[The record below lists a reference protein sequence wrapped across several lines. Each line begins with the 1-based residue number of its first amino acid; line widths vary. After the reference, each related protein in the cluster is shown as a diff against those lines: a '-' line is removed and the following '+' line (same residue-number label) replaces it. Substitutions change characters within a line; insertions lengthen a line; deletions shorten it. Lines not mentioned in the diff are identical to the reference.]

1 MRAKYHVVLALLIV
15 VAMLLTASCGKKTIK
30 PDTPAAGYG
39 ETGDMDSGLSA
50 EDRARQRELDEERL
64 RRQRE
69 EQVRQDRIRAEATRR
84 EMAPERSRVMD
95 DNIYFP
101 FDSAA
106 LSSEAQ
112 AKLRE
117 KADWLRRYPEVSVI
131 IEGHC
136 DERGTSEYN
145 LALGDRRA
153 ESAKRFLVNLGI
165 SPARLTTISYGE
177 ERPVDPGH
185 NEAAWA
191 RNRRGHFVIE

>member
-1 MRAKYHVVLALLIV
+1 MRAKQLMVLTLLIV
-15 VAMLLTASCGKKTIK
+15 VAMVLTASCGKKTIK

-39 ETGDMDSGLSA
+39 ETGDVAPDLSA
-50 EDRARQRELDEERL
+50 EERARQRDLDEERL

-69 EQVRQDRIRAEATRR
+69 EQLRQEQIRAEAARR
-84 EMAPERSRVMD
+84 EMAPARGRVMEED
-95 DNIYFP
+95 IHFP

-106 LSSEAQ
+106 LSPEAQ

-177 ERPVDPGH
+177 ERPLDPGH
-185 NEAAWA
+185 NEFAWA
-191 RNRRGHFVIE
+191 KNRRAHFVIE